1 MTALRQRMIKDL
13 TVRGLAENTQKSY
26 LHAVSALA
34 SHYHRSPDQI
44 SANEIQDYLIFLH
57 EQRHLS
63 WVSCN
68 AHRHALRFFYRI
80 TLQQPDAH
88 FYLPGAKQ
96 PSKLPQILNDEEL
109 VRLFTVCT
117 NPKHRALLM
126 TAYAAGLRASELC
139 QLKVTDIDSTRMCLR
154 VDQGKA
160 KKDRYVHLSPRLL
173 TQLREY
179 WHLVHPTSQWLFSG
193 HTKDRSLTR
202 AGPAWIYK
210 TAKQKAGINKPG
222 GVHTL
227 RHNYATGLLEAG
239 VELCV
244 IQRLMGHSSIRST
257 MRYLHIA
264 RGKACA
270 TTSPLDLLE
279 FPRKPDRP

>member
-34 SHYHRSPDQI
+34 RYYHRSPDQI
-44 SANEIQDYLIFLH
+44 NANEIQEYLIYLH
-57 EQRHLS
+57 EQRNLS
-63 WVSCN
+63 WTSCN
-68 AHRHALRFFYRI
+68 AYRHALRFFYRI
-80 TLQQPDAH
+80 TLQQSDAH

-154 VDQGKA
+154 VEQGKGD
-160 KKDRYVHLSPRLL
+160 KDRYVPLSPRLL
-173 TQLREY
+173 DQLREY
-179 WHLVHPTSQWLFSG
+179 WRRSRPATQWLFTG
-193 HTKDRSLTR
+193 HPKDRPLKRS
-202 AGPAWIYK
+202 GPAWIYK
-210 TAKQKAGINKPG
+210 TAKQKAGICKPG

-239 VELCV
+239 IELCV

-264 RGKACA
+264 KGKAEA
-270 TTSPLDLLE
+270 TASPLDLLD
-279 FPRKPDRP
+279 FPTIDRP